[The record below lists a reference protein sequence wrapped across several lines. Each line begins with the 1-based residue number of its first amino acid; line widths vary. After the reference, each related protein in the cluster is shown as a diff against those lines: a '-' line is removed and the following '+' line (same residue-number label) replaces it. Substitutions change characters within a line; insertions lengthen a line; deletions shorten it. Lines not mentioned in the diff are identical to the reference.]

1 MYRDGNY
8 LEGEHEENIYP
19 GEVEAGVDG
28 ERVPNQVRLETPPV
42 RDTSHGQLGTPRR
55 INITY
60 LTIHYYYITVLYN

>member
-55 INITY
+55 INISNHSK
-60 LTIHYYYITVLYN
+60 LLYHFII